1 LSAPWS
7 RSAAVGQYFPGNED
21 RIFVM
26 FVDQRTAITIFM
38 QGALKE
44 RARGAK
50 MERVI
55 VKRSQERHYFVDGI
69 DLFEHRA

>member
-1 LSAPWS
+1 
-7 RSAAVGQYFPGNED
+7 
-21 RIFVM
+21 M

-38 QGALKE
+38 QGMLKE

-55 VKRSQERHYFVDGI
+55 VKRSKGRHYFVDGI
-69 DLFEHRA
+69 DLFER

>member
-1 LSAPWS
+1 
-7 RSAAVGQYFPGNED
+7 
-21 RIFVM
+21 M

-50 MERVI
+50 I

-69 DLFEHRA
+69 DLFEHCA

>member
-1 LSAPWS
+1 
-7 RSAAVGQYFPGNED
+7 
-21 RIFVM
+21 M